1 MLSAAEK
8 DFLRLDESL
17 LPFRIIEA
25 RTEAELEQVA
35 RIRSVS
41 YGRHLPDLAET
52 MKCPDANDRNPAYKS
67 LLALSKLDG
76 SCLGTVRIQ
85 IADTE
90 QSECLQFEQSFAL
103 PAALRQGKVAEIA
116 RLAIPQDKSSLSV
129 RIMLIKAAYW
139 YCRFSKVSHVFL
151 CARRPLDR
159 FYKGFDL
166 ADLTPGAE
174 FVNMAHIGNVPHRIF
189 WFHSRDIEAHWK
201 SISNPM
207 YPLFFRTL
215 HPDVLNNV
223 QQQALIGEQFH
234 QQQRCA

>member
-25 RTEAELEQVA
+25 KTEFDLERVA

-41 YGRHLPDLAET
+41 YGRHLPALAET
-52 MKCPDANDRNPAYKS
+52 MKTPDANDYNPSYRS

-85 IADTE
+85 IADAE
-90 QSECLQFEQSFAL
+90 HNENLQFEQSFSIPSAL
-103 PAALRQGKVAEIA
+103 KQGKAAEIA

-139 YCRFSKVSHVFL
+139 YCRFSQVNHVFL

-166 ADLTPGAE
+166 RDLTPNGE
-174 FVNMAHIGNVPHRIF
+174 FVNMAHIGDVPHRIF
-189 WFHSRDIEAHWK
+189 WFHTLDIEAHWK
-201 SISNPM
+201 AISNPM
-207 YPLFFRTL
+207 YPLYFRTL
-215 HPDVLNNV
+215 HPDLLDNV
-223 QQQALIGEQFH
+223 QLRALMNEQF
-234 QQQRCA
+234 QRQQRCA

>member
-25 RTEAELEQVA
+25 KTEAELEQVA

-52 MKCPDANDRNPAYKS
+52 MKSPDANDRDPAYKS

-139 YCRFSKVSHVFL
+139 YCRFSQVSHVFL

-174 FVNMAHIGNVPHRIF
+174 FVKMAHIGNVPHRIF
-189 WFHSRDIEAHWK
+189 WFHVQKIENQWK
-201 SISNPM
+201 EMSNPM
-207 YPLFFRTL
+207 YPLFVKKL
-215 HPDVLNNV
+215 HPDLLENLQQKTLLNERFVN
-223 QQQALIGEQFH
+223 L
-234 QQQRCA
+234 QRCA